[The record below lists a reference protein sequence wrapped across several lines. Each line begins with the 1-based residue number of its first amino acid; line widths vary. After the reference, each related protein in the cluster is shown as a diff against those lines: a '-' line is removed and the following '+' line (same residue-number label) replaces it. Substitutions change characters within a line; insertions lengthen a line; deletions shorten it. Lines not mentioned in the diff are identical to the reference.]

1 MIIVAAM
8 IPRGS
13 VVAVMD
19 LSFALMALPIM
30 IAVILLAPRV
40 KRLARQYFDNIKTKN
55 SGKA

>member
-1 MIIVAAM
+1 M
-8 IPRGS
+8 IPLGS

-19 LSFALMALPIM
+19 LSFALMALPNM